1 MAMDICL
8 ARHLSH
14 SDAALG
20 FGYNPQP
27 PGAASASRISLT
39 LNLRIFC
46 MEWSI
51 THFWL
56 ILALVLGL
64 AELTSGVLLLLAL
77 AIAAT
82 LTSVLAYIGMSF
94 EWQLVGMGVF
104 SGALAPIAVRW
115 IRPRF
120 SPKGVA
126 YGTTGTGVE
135 RGKRYQTLKRD
146 FDGATGIKVNGDF
159 YRLKDDTTGAT
170 DFPEGTDVIFTKF
183 DGTTAVVQAVTHK
196 EQ

>member
-1 MAMDICL
+1 
-8 ARHLSH
+8 
-14 SDAALG
+14 
-20 FGYNPQP
+20 
-27 PGAASASRISLT
+27 
-39 LNLRIFC
+39 
-46 MEWSI
+46 MEWSL

-56 ILALVLGL
+56 ILALVLSL

-77 AIAAT
+77 GIASA
-82 LTSVLAYIGMSF
+82 LTAVLAFLGVPF

-104 SGALAPIAVRW
+104 SGVLVPVAIRW

-135 RGKRYQTLKRD
+135 HGRSYRTLKRD
-146 FDGATGIKVNGDF
+146 FDQASGIKVNGDF
-159 YRLKDDTTGAT
+159 YRLRVDSTGET
-170 DFPEGTDVIFTKF
+170 ELPEGTEVVFKHF
-183 DGTTAVVQAVTHK
+183 DGTTAVIEFPTHK

>member
-1 MAMDICL
+1 
-8 ARHLSH
+8 
-14 SDAALG
+14 
-20 FGYNPQP
+20 
-27 PGAASASRISLT
+27 
-39 LNLRIFC
+39 
-46 MEWSI
+46 MEWSL

-56 ILALVLGL
+56 ILALALGL
-64 AELTSGVLLLLAL
+64 AELAYGIFLLLAL
-77 AIAAT
+77 AVAAA
-82 LTSVLAYIGMSF
+82 LTAALAFVGMSF

-104 SGALAPIAVRW
+104 SGLLVPIAIRW

-135 RGKRYQTLKRD
+135 QGLRYLTLKRD

-159 YRLKDDTTGAT
+159 YRLKDEKTGAT
-170 DFPEGTDVIFTKF
+170 DFPEGTDVIFKKF
-183 DGTTAVVQAVTHK
+183 DGTTAIVQTATHK

>member
-1 MAMDICL
+1 
-8 ARHLSH
+8 
-14 SDAALG
+14 
-20 FGYNPQP
+20 
-27 PGAASASRISLT
+27 
-39 LNLRIFC
+39 
-46 MEWSI
+46 MEWSL

-104 SGALAPIAVRW
+104 SGALVPIAVRW
-115 IRPRF
+115 IRPCF

-135 RGKRYQTLKRD
+135 QGQRYHTLKRD

-159 YRLKDDTTGAT
+159 YRLRDDTTGAT
-170 DFPEGTDVIFTKF
+170 DFPEGTGVIFTKF
-183 DGTTAVVQAVTHK
+183 DGTTAVVQTVTHK

>member
-1 MAMDICL
+1 
-8 ARHLSH
+8 
-14 SDAALG
+14 
-20 FGYNPQP
+20 
-27 PGAASASRISLT
+27 
-39 LNLRIFC
+39 

-77 AIAAT
+77 AIAAA
-82 LTSVLAYIGMSF
+82 LTAVLAYVGMSF

-104 SGALAPIAVRW
+104 SGLLVPIAIRW
-115 IRPRF
+115 IRPCF
-120 SPKGVA
+120 TPKGVA

-135 RGKRYQTLKRD
+135 HGKRYRTLKRD
-146 FDGATGIKVNGDF
+146 FDGAAGIKVNGDF
-159 YRLKDDTTGAT
+159 YRLRDDNTGAT
-170 DFPEGTDVIFTKF
+170 DFPEGTEVIFKQF
-183 DGTTAVVQAVTHK
+183 DGTTAIVQTATHK

>member
-1 MAMDICL
+1 
-8 ARHLSH
+8 
-14 SDAALG
+14 
-20 FGYNPQP
+20 
-27 PGAASASRISLT
+27 
-39 LNLRIFC
+39 

-77 AIAAT
+77 AIAAA
-82 LTSVLAYIGMSF
+82 LTAVLAYVGMSF

-104 SGALAPIAVRW
+104 SGLLVPIAIRW
-115 IRPRF
+115 IRPCF
-120 SPKGVA
+120 TPKGVA

-135 RGKRYQTLKRD
+135 HGKRYRTLKRD
-146 FDGATGIKVNGDF
+146 FDDAAGIKVNGDF
-159 YRLKDDTTGAT
+159 YRLRDDNTGAT
-170 DFPEGTDVIFTKF
+170 DFPEGTEVIFKQF
-183 DGTTAVVQAVTHK
+183 DGTTAIVQTATHK